1 MVVGKTPP
9 PLHQQLGRELAR
21 ARNLAGIEQRDIA
34 ARIGITQTMASRA
47 ERGRKLLSLPQ
58 IRAWAQACDAAPETL
73 ERLLALTDSAFT
85 YTESWGE
92 LFTESSQLQDAVRAD
107 EATVGT
113 LLSYTRTV
121 VPGLLQTP
129 AYAESVLRLTDFA
142 GDTDVAAAL
151 AGRWRRQEALS
162 DRNRHFEFMIAEA
175 VLRWA
180 PYGRV
185 EVLLAQLDHLAA
197 VAEQRENVLLGIL
210 PSGSEPV
217 LPFHDFTIYDDR
229 GDDDPLV
236 VTELAHSYMT
246 IQRPRDVALYREIF
260 GRLTPVALTAQNA
273 SALIRR
279 LMGELQ

>member
-142 GDTDVAAAL
+142 
-151 AGRWRRQEALS
+151 
-162 DRNRHFEFMIAEA
+162 
-175 VLRWA
+175 
-180 PYGRV
+180 
-185 EVLLAQLDHLAA
+185 
-197 VAEQRENVLLGIL
+197 
-210 PSGSEPV
+210 
-217 LPFHDFTIYDDR
+217 
-229 GDDDPLV
+229 
-236 VTELAHSYMT
+236 
-246 IQRPRDVALYREIF
+246 
-260 GRLTPVALTAQNA
+260 
-273 SALIRR
+273 
-279 LMGELQ
+279 